1 VEAIPRGDV
10 LGLGLGLS
18 EDGVDG
24 RIELVGRLEKLLDG
38 VRSEAWLVNEVV
50 LLAVESMVTGH
61 MVVEM
66 ATVEVSKLVDSA
78 GQSVT
83 VAAQLVT
90 VTMRVV

>member
-1 VEAIPRGDV
+1 
-10 LGLGLGLS
+10 
-18 EDGVDG
+18 
-24 RIELVGRLEKLLDG
+24 
-38 VRSEAWLVNEVV
+38 VNEVV